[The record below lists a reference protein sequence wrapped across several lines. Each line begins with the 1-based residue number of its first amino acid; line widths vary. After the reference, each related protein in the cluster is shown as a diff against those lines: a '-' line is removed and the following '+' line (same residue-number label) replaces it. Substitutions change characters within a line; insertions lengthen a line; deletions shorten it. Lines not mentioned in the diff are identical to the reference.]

1 MKNYSKLLV
10 FIFIILMCNITYAQ
24 KDFSK
29 DLNKQSLEEFGI
41 KKDSIKKNFNLPKA
55 EQPVIGNNQQDLNKQ
70 SLEQFKNINT
80 KQKNTTNADSL
91 QKINAEQIKKNYAD
105 SILKIKQKHIEDS
118 IKNIRI
124 KQVADSIKN
133 LKTSIKEEKIP
144 EPPKPPKKPESAK
157 IINTEPIAKQPE
169 KQKNDVVIE
178 APKKSE
184 FSNEPIVQPVQ
195 KPSKPTV
202 VETQPT
208 IKPKI
213 NYDSLKNKPIKEFY
227 IETQP
232 LVTQNGKVVAVEEAK
247 QAEVKKPSETVYK
260 YSEKEIAEKQKKA
273 SYNQYQREADS
284 IRNKNK
290 LLLDSLLAT
299 LNVDVPVQVG
309 VNDYIEI
316 YVSGGG
322 LFGGINPKEYDR
334 TMIFNNGL
342 IQREYKSKIG
352 GIEKYE
358 KKVSREDLIKLAQF
372 IVDLGYFNF
381 YEEYECDSDDVAC
394 KQRMKQAPTPIPLN
408 ISVAIGVRR
417 EKIDIDFY
425 APSIEKNWVKYPEN
439 LVKILNAIYAISEK

>member
-1 MKNYSKLLV
+1 MKKYSKLLLL
-10 FIFIILMCNITYAQ
+10 ILIVLIYNSTYAQ

-80 KQKNTTNADSL
+80 KQKNTTNVDSINNKLILEQQLKAKADSM
-91 QKINAEQIKKNYAD
+91 
-105 SILKIKQKHIEDS
+105 LKVAQKHKE
-118 IKNIRI
+118 
-124 KQVADSIKN
+124 DSIKN
-133 LKTSIKEEKIP
+133 LKNIVKEEKIP
-144 EPPKPPKKPESAK
+144 EPPKSPKKPEPAK
-157 IINTEPIAKQPE
+157 MINTEPIAKQPE
-169 KQKNDVVIE
+169 TLKNDVVKE

-184 FSNEPIVQPVQ
+184 FSNEPIVQPTQ

-202 VETQPT
+202 AETQPT
-208 IKPKI
+208 IKPKV

-232 LVTQNGKVVAVEEAK
+232 MVTQNGKVVAVEEAK
-247 QAEVKKPSETVYK
+247 QAEVKKPSETTYK

-352 GIEKYE
+352 GIEQYE

-372 IVDLGYFNF
+372 IVDLGYFKF
-381 YEEYECDSDDVAC
+381 YEEYECASDDVAC
-394 KQRMKQAPTPIPLN
+394 KQRMKQAPTPIPLS

-425 APSIEKNWVKYPEN
+425 APTIEKNWVKYPEN
-439 LVKILNAIYAISEK
+439 IVKILNAIYAIAEK